1 MNGNSPHKKKTFAND
16 FSKCGADWKTKTRR
30 KPKPKKKGVESAL
43 SECSTSNHFVKPVT
57 NRKFERWTK
66 RLCSALSAISQNQGP
81 RGLSLLSRWND
92 SFENGD
98 GIGEICEACK
108 VRKQVD
114 AKQGSS
120 GSSFL

>member
-1 MNGNSPHKKKTFAND
+1 MTTHYPKKTFAMI
-16 FSKCGADWKTKTRR
+16 SPSAALTG
-30 KPKPKKKGVESAL
+30 KPKPKKKKKNGVESAL
-43 SECSTSNHFVKPVT
+43 SECSTTNHFV
-57 NRKFERWTK
+57 NLSRIERWTK
-66 RLCSALSAISQNQGP
+66 RLCSALSEIAQNQGP
-81 RGLSLLSRWND
+81 RGLSLLSKWND